1 MKQRLIGLAGTVGLT
16 ALLTACGP
24 TQQANTPAPTAAVAV
39 TSPTTARPATSP
51 AATPTRAATP
61 AASPRPASPTA
72 SPRPASPAASPRPA
86 SPAASPASPRPA
98 SPAASPRPG
107 SPVAS
112 PAAGFGRESSGNCEV
127 RIPDGFRDL
136 AGAGEGFWTD
146 GAGLLVLAPV
156 ASEGQDFAAF
166 TNNIPTRFANDPN
179 APGFQQIRVDSRPD
193 RYRIDFTLAA
203 NPSNPLFAVPSAG
216 TLVAVPGPS
225 GSAQVC
231 IAQLFYPQ
239 GQEAKY
245 GPLADQVAAS
255 LRSARP

>member
-1 MKQRLIGLAGTVGLT
+1 MKRLIGLAATAGLA
-16 ALLTACGP
+16 ALLAACGP
-24 TQQANTPAPTAAVAV
+24 TQQANTPAATTAAVV
-39 TSPTTARPATSP
+39 TSPTAARPVTSP

-61 AASPRPASPTA
+61 AATPLASPRTA
-72 SPRPASPAASPRPA
+72 SPAATPATPRLASPVASPATPRLASPAASPRA
-86 SPAASPASPRPA
+86 
-98 SPAASPRPG
+98 G

-112 PAAGFGRESSGNCEV
+112 PAAGIGRESSGNCEV
-127 RIPDGFRDL
+127 RIPEGFRDF

-156 ASEGQDFAAF
+156 ATEGQDFATF
-166 TNNIPTRFANDPN
+166 TQNIPSRFANDPN
-179 APGFQQIRVDSRPD
+179 APGFQQIRTESRPD

-216 TLVAVPGPS
+216 TLVAAPGPGGS
-225 GSAQVC
+225 GQVC
-231 IAQLFYPQ
+231 VAQLFYPQ

>member
-1 MKQRLIGLAGTVGLT
+1 MKERLIGLAVTVGLT
-16 ALLTACGP
+16 ALLAACGP
-24 TQQANTPAPTAAVAV
+24 TQQANTPAQTTVVVA
-39 TSPTTARPATSP
+39 TSPTTARPVTSP
-51 AATPTRAATP
+51 AATPTR

-72 SPRPASPAASPRPA
+72 SPRPASPTASPRPA
-86 SPAASPASPRPA
+86 SPMASPASPRPA

-156 ASEGQDFAAF
+156 ATEGQDFATF
-166 TNNIPTRFANDPN
+166 TNNIPARFANDPN
-179 APGFQQIRVDSRPD
+179 APGFQQIRVDSRAD

-216 TLVAVPGPS
+216 TLVAVPGPGGS
-225 GSAQVC
+225 GQVC

-245 GPLADQVAAS
+245 GPLADQVVGS

>member
-1 MKQRLIGLAGTVGLT
+1 MKQRLIALAGTVGLT
-16 ALLTACGP
+16 ALLAACGP

-39 TSPTTARPATSP
+39 TSPTTARPVTSP

-61 AASPRPASPTA
+61 AASPRTASPVA
-72 SPRPASPAASPRPA
+72 SPRPASPV
-86 SPAASPASPRPA
+86 ASPASPRPA

-156 ASEGQDFAAF
+156 ATEGQDFATF
-166 TNNIPTRFANDPN
+166 TQNIPDRFANDPN
-179 APGFQQIRVDSRPD
+179 APGFQQIRTESRPD
-193 RYRIDFTLAA
+193 RFRIDFTLAA

-225 GSAQVC
+225 GSGQVC
-231 IAQLFYPQ
+231 VAQLFYPQ

-245 GPLADQVAAS
+245 GPLADQVVAS